1 MPESSKSQR
10 LLVGHWIELRGPTL
24 RRYHSLNNCVLR
36 DQDTTIKVRTNE
48 VQSSTTGELGSLS
61 TRWLPLSRNVFLILS
76 AKLNITAAN
85 RV

>member
-1 MPESSKSQR
+1 MPESSKSQG

-24 RRYHSLNNCVLR
+24 RRYHSNNCVLR

-61 TRWLPLSRNVFLILS
+61 ISWLPLSRNVFLILS